1 MHLNIKAKFPSK
13 LFEMGDI
20 LDNFAVTKKKNVV
33 RLVLQEEKVGLKLQS
48 HVPDCRAPVWCCTN
62 LIIAPI
68 IFYL

>member
-1 MHLNIKAKFPSK
+1 
-13 LFEMGDI
+13 MGKI
-20 LDNFAVTKKKNVV
+20 VDNFAVKKKNVV

-48 HVPDCRAPVWCCTN
+48 HVPDCRAPVWRCTN